1 MLHQDII
8 QVYPNNDGDAV
19 IVVGIF
25 EEAGKTVTPESIV
38 VPFREIR
45 SVAFALNK
53 MADQAEEDLE

>member
-8 QVYPNNDGDAV
+8 QVYSNDDGDAV

-25 EEAGKTVTPESIV
+25 EDAGRPVTPEFIV
-38 VPFREIR
+38 IPFREIR